1 MTRSEILEMLRNGP
15 CMVSFNKVS
24 GERRDMLCTLK
35 EDMIPAPKDVSTNE
49 EFNTKKMRDIN
60 ENVVVAFDLAK
71 SDWRSFRVDNLIS
84 ISYDAA

>member
-1 MTRSEILEMLRNGP
+1 MTRNEILELLNLGP

-35 EDMIPAPKDVSTNE
+35 KDMIPAPKDLETNNA
-49 EFNTKKMRDIN
+49 FNTKKVREIN
-60 ENVVVAFDLAK
+60 ENVVVAYDLNK

-84 ISYDAA
+84 ITQEA